1 MRNLGTGKGA
11 IKPVK
16 VSIGALNDHNKIKK
30 SKTNFAEETLDSVY
44 IPHKNRNNPFISDT
58 LSEIH
63 DEKEKNA
70 IFSHSLKHGVYNEI
84 RSSPLRER
92 LPHDLQIYNPALEK
106 RLFAKEAAKQP
117 GMG

>member
-1 MRNLGTGKGA
+1 MN
-11 IKPVK
+11 K
-16 VSIGALNDHNKIKK
+16 VSLGNLDGQRIKK
-30 SKTNFAEETLDSVY
+30 SKTNMAEETLDSVY

-58 LSEIH
+58 LSEIN

-84 RSSPLRER
+84 RNSPLRDR
-92 LPHDLQIYNPALEK
+92 LPRDLQIYNPALEK
-106 RLFAKEAAKQP
+106 RLFAKEAAKAP

>member
-1 MRNLGTGKGA
+1 M
-11 IKPVK
+11 K
-16 VSIGALNDHNKIKK
+16 VPNGIKK
-30 SKTNFAEETLDSVY
+30 TKTQLAEETLDSVY

-58 LSEIH
+58 LSEIN

-92 LPHDLQIYNPALEK
+92 LPKDLQIYNPALEK
-106 RLFAKEAAKQP
+106 RLFAKAAAKAP

>member
-1 MRNLGTGKGA
+1 M
-11 IKPVK
+11 
-16 VSIGALNDHNKIKK
+16 
-30 SKTNFAEETLDSVY
+30 DSVY

-84 RSSPLRER
+84 RNSPLRDR
-92 LPHDLQIYNPALEK
+92 LPRDLQIYNPALEK
-106 RLFAKEAAKQP
+106 RLFAKEAAKAP
-117 GMG
+117 GMGQASRFGAKSKINPLDEAPTELNKDLLLQTSNNLRFK